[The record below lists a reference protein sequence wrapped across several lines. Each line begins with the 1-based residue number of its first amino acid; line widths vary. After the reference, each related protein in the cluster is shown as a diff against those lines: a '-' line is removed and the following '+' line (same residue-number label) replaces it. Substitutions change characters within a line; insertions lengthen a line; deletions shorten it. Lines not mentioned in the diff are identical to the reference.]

1 MAQTNY
7 DRITKSLDLLK
18 AGLSPFVEREL
29 QTAYGENWQAQTQRL
44 LSDTR
49 LRADGP
55 LDAAALLVIIDREWK
70 DIFRQTLGKAERS
83 IVNELLEVRNAW
95 AHQKPFSTDDTD
107 RALDSIQRLLTS
119 ISGTKEADE
128 VGKTKLELRRLAFS
142 EQARSE
148 IRKLASSAIEG
159 QPATGLRPWREIVTP
174 HPDVASGRFKQAEF
188 AADLW
193 QVFVGEGE
201 EEYRDPVQFF
211 RRTYLTRGLDL
222 LLTNALRRLAGS
234 GGDPVIKLQTNFGG
248 GKTHSMLALF
258 HLLSGKKAAE
268 LPGLEDIFRRAE
280 VVEPPKVK
288 RAVLVGNK
296 ISPGGPS
303 RKADGTIVRTL
314 WGELAWQLGGQQGF
328 SMVQEDDEKATNPG
342 DRLRLL
348 FNRYSPCLILIDE
361 WVAYARHLHENKDLP
376 AVAFQ
381 PPFPFPQ
388 PPTT

>member
-119 ISGTKEADE
+119 ISATKEADE

-148 IRKLASSAIEG
+148 IRKLAISAIEG

-188 AADLW
+188 APDLW
-193 QVFVGEGE
+193 QRFVGDGE
-201 EEYRDPVQFF
+201 EENRDPVQFF

-234 GGDPVIKLQTNFGG
+234 VETRSSSYRQT
-248 GKTHSMLALF
+248 
-258 HLLSGKKAAE
+258 
-268 LPGLEDIFRRAE
+268 LEEERRIQCL
-280 VVEPPKVK
+280 
-288 RAVLVGNK
+288 RSSICYRG
-296 ISPGGPS
+296 
-303 RKADGTIVRTL
+303 RR
-314 WGELAWQLGGQQGF
+314 QQHY
-328 SMVQEDDEKATNPG
+328 QD
-342 DRLRLL
+342 
-348 FNRYSPCLILIDE
+348 
-361 WVAYARHLHENKDLP
+361 
-376 AVAFQ
+376 
-381 PPFPFPQ
+381 
-388 PPTT
+388 